1 MKTRLRITIE
11 GQGGAAGN
19 QLANVIAGM
28 VQLAGYPTVHITDTA
43 TGYSSERGGLE
54 VDAQIVVK
62 PLEGEALAAVLLNDD
77 QSRRVFAAEEKVKQM
92 VELLKYYADEYRIAE
107 DSGELQHWPDSE
119 VNRCKVIAELLRED
133 GQ

>member
-11 GQGGAAGN
+11 GQGGGATN

-62 PLEGEALAAVLLNDD
+62 PLPKDGCQCMELHPDYCPVHAA
-77 QSRRVFAAEEKVKQM
+77 
-92 VELLKYYADEYRIAE
+92 
-107 DSGELQHWPDSE
+107 
-119 VNRCKVIAELLRED
+119 
-133 GQ
+133 

>member
-28 VQLAGYPTVHITDTA
+28 VQLAGYPTVHITDSI

-54 VDAQIVVK
+54 VDAQIVVT
-62 PLEGEALAAVLLNDD
+62 PLPKDGCQCTELHPDYCPAHAA
-77 QSRRVFAAEEKVKQM
+77 
-92 VELLKYYADEYRIAE
+92 
-107 DSGELQHWPDSE
+107 
-119 VNRCKVIAELLRED
+119 
-133 GQ
+133 

>member
-62 PLEGEALAAVLLNDD
+62 PLKGNAPETLTDARDR
-77 QSRRVFAAEEKVKQM
+77 SRTGPVT
-92 VELLKYYADEYRIAE
+92 I
-107 DSGELQHWPDSE
+107 
-119 VNRCKVIAELLRED
+119 
-133 GQ
+133 